1 MSKLTLIAAFTVAV
15 SLTSVSATAQSVEIT
30 TGDTVETEQGRRAK
44 TDELFF
50 DALKARK
57 QEDNKHALII
67 FKQFVAVRP
76 EVAAAHFEMSR
87 IYAEDKQI
95 ELSLISIKKAM
106 NLDPSNKWYKE
117 TYATILATNGKYA
130 EAALAFA
137 QLSDTDRK
145 DDEYAISAAEC
156 YEKASMFADALR
168 YTDTA
173 IARNVD
179 DEELLM
185 RKIQLHLKL
194 NSADKAAEVA
204 KKLIADYPKNGRY
217 YKLLGEIYDN
227 NKMPEKATAV
237 YQDAEK
243 KLPNDA
249 SVQLGLAGHYLKT
262 GDTTKYKDYVR
273 KAITNNNISTES
285 QLELLKSYIQSMPD
299 DVTALKE
306 ALPLI
311 ANLAK
316 QEPNDAMIL
325 EYYGEALEGSNYT
338 DSAAIMYKKSLA
350 IKPGNFSVWG
360 RLMISYLDKQYADS
374 LIKYSEKAMRLF
386 PNQAVT
392 HFYNGVGHMNKN
404 NFSSAAKAIVRAI
417 DLQPDNETERLA
429 QMYSTLGDVY
439 YSNKEFTQS
448 DEAFEKAL
456 SLDPNDASVLNNY
469 SYYLSERGI
478 KLDAAE
484 KMSKK
489 SLELR
494 PGEATFL
501 DTYAWILYKKS
512 NYKEAKVYILK
523 AIEAANNI
531 NDGTLYEHLGDIQYK
546 LNEKDKALENWK
558 KAKEK
563 GSDGKYLDK
572 KISESKLYE

>member
-1 MSKLTLIAAFTVAV
+1 MSKIILIASIAVAV
-15 SLTSVSATAQSVEIT
+15 SLFSVAATAQTVDIT

-57 QEDNKHALII
+57 QEDNTHALIL

-87 IYAEDKQI
+87 IYAEEKQI
-95 ELSLISIKKAM
+95 ELSLSSIKKAM
-106 NLDPSNKWYKE
+106 TLDVTNKWYKE
-117 TYATILATNGKYA
+117 TYATILATTGKNL

-137 QLSDTDRK
+137 QLSDADGK

-156 YEKASMFADALR
+156 YEKASLLRDALR

-185 RKIQLHLKL
+185 RKIQLLLKL
-194 NSADKAAEVA
+194 NNAEKAIETA
-204 KKLIADYPKNGRY
+204 KKLIAEYPKNGRY
-217 YKLLGEIYDN
+217 YKLLGDIYDN
-227 NKMPEKATAV
+227 NQMPEKATEV
-237 YQDAEK
+237 YMEAEK

-249 SVQLGLAGHYLKT
+249 SVQLGLAGHYIKI

-273 KAITNNNISTES
+273 KAITNKNISTES

-299 DVTALKE
+299 DVSALKE

-311 ANLAK
+311 ANLAQ
-316 QEPNDAMIL
+316 QEPNDAVIL
-325 EYYGEALEGSNYT
+325 EYYGNALEGSNFT
-338 DSAAIMYKKSLA
+338 DSAALLYKKSLA

-360 RLMISYLDKQYADS
+360 RLMINYLDKPYADS

-404 NFSSAAKAIVRAI
+404 NFSLASKAILRAI
-417 DLQPDNETERLA
+417 DLQPDNDTERLA

-439 YSNKEFTQS
+439 YSNKEYSLS

-456 SLDPNDASVLNNY
+456 SFDANDASVLNNY

-512 NYKEAKVYILK
+512 SYKEAKVFILK
-523 AIEAANNI
+523 AIDAANNS

-546 LNEKDKALENWK
+546 LNEKDKAIDSWK

>member
-1 MSKLTLIAAFTVAV
+1 MSKLTLIASLAVVV
-15 SLTSVSATAQSVEIT
+15 SLYSVSATAQSVEIT
-30 TGDTVETEQGRRAK
+30 TADTVETEQGRKAK

-57 QEDNKHALII
+57 QEDNKHALIL
-67 FKQFVAVRP
+67 FKQFVSVRP
-76 EVAAAHFEMSR
+76 EVAAAHFEMSK
-87 IYAEDKQI
+87 IYVEEKQI
-95 ELSLISIKKAM
+95 EQSLISIKKAI

-117 TYATILATNGKYA
+117 TYAAILATSGKYS

-137 QLSDTDRK
+137 QLSDIDSK
-145 DDEYAISAAEC
+145 DDEFAISAAEC
-156 YEKASMFADALR
+156 YEKASMYAEALR

-173 IARNVD
+173 IARNID

-194 NSADKAAEVA
+194 NSVDKAAETA

-217 YKLLGEIYDN
+217 YKLLGDIYDN
-227 NKMPEKATAV
+227 NKMPEKATSLYMEA
-237 YQDAEK
+237 DK

-249 SVQLGLAGHYLKT
+249 SVQLGLASHYLKI
-262 GDTTKYKDYVR
+262 GDTTQYKDYVR
-273 KAITNNNISTES
+273 KAITNKNISSES

-316 QEPNDAMIL
+316 QEPDDAMIM
-325 EYYGEALEGSNYT
+325 EYYGNALEGSEYI
-338 DSAAIMYKKSLA
+338 DSAALMYKKSLA
-350 IKPGNFSVWG
+350 IKPGNFNVWG
-360 RLMISYLDKQYADS
+360 RLMICYLDKQYADS

-392 HFYNGVGHMNKN
+392 HFYNGVGYMNKN
-404 NFSSAAKAIVRAI
+404 NYSSASKAILRAI

-439 YSNKEFTQS
+439 YSNKEYSLS

-456 SLDPNDASVLNNY
+456 SFDPNDASVLNNY

-478 KLDAAE
+478 KLDVAE

-501 DTYAWILYKKS
+501 DTYAWILYKKG
-512 NYKEAKVYILK
+512 NYKDAKIYILK
-523 AIEAANNI
+523 AIEAAKNI
-531 NDGTLYEHLGDIQYK
+531 NDGTLYEHMGDIVYK
-546 LNEKDKALENWK
+546 LNEKDKAIENWK

>member
-1 MSKLTLIAAFTVAV
+1 MSKLKLIFALTVAV
-15 SLTSVSATAQSVEIT
+15 TLTSVAATAQSVEIS
-30 TGDTVETEQGRRAK
+30 TGDTVETEQGKKAK

-57 QEDNKHALII
+57 QEDNKHALVL
-67 FKQFVAVRP
+67 FKQFVALRP
-76 EVAAAHFEMSR
+76 EVAAAHFEMAR
-87 IYAEDKQI
+87 IYTEEKMSEQ
-95 ELSLISIKKAM
+95 SVSSIKKAI
-106 NLDPSNKWYKE
+106 NIDPTNKWYKE
-117 TYATILATNGKYA
+117 TYATILATTGKYKD
-130 EAALAFA
+130 AAVVFS
-137 QLSDTDRK
+137 QLSDAERK
-145 DDEYAISAAEC
+145 DDEYAIMAAE
-156 YEKASMFADALR
+156 YFEKASLFNDALR

-173 IARNVD
+173 IDRNID

-194 NSADKAAEVA
+194 NNADKAADVA
-204 KKLIADYPKNGRY
+204 KTLITEHPKNGRY
-217 YKLLGEIYDN
+217 YKLLGDIYDN
-227 NKMPEKATAV
+227 NKMPEKATNV
-237 YQDAEK
+237 YLEAEK

-262 GDTTKYKDYVR
+262 GDTVKYKEYVS

-299 DVTALKE
+299 DATALKE

-325 EYYGEALEGSNYT
+325 EYYGEALEGSNYI
-338 DSAAIMYKKSLA
+338 DSAAAMYKKSLA
-350 IKPGNFSVWG
+350 LKPGNFSVWG
-360 RLMISYLDKQYADS
+360 RLMINYLDKQYADS

-392 HFYNGVGHMNKN
+392 HFYNGVGYMNKD
-404 NFSSAAKAIVRAI
+404 NFKSAAKAIVRAI
-417 DLQPDNETERLA
+417 DLQPENETERLA

-439 YSNKEFTQS
+439 YSNKEFSLS
-448 DEAFEKAL
+448 DEAFEKAM
-456 SLDPNDASVLNNY
+456 SLEPNDASVLNNY
-469 SYYLSERGI
+469 SYYLSERGV
-478 KLDAAE
+478 KLDLAE

-501 DTYAWILYKKS
+501 DTYAWILYKKG
-512 NYKEAKVYILK
+512 NYKEAKTYILK
-523 AIEAANNI
+523 AVEAANNI

-546 LNEKDKALENWK
+546 LNEKEKAVENWK

>member
-1 MSKLTLIAAFTVAV
+1 MSKLKLIASLVLVV
-15 SLTSVSATAQSVEIT
+15 SLFSASAIAQSVEIT
-30 TGDTVETEQGRRAK
+30 TSDTVETEQGRRAK

-57 QEDNKHALII
+57 QEDNKHSLML

-76 EVAAAHFEMSR
+76 EVAAAHFEMSM
-87 IYAEDKQI
+87 IYAEEKQI
-95 ELSLISIKKAM
+95 ELSLASIKKAM
-106 NLDPSNKWYKE
+106 NLDATNKWYKE
-117 TYATILATNGKYA
+117 TYATILATAGRNV
-130 EAALAFA
+130 EAAVAFA
-137 QLSDTDRK
+137 QLSDADRK

-156 YEKASMFADALR
+156 YEKASLLSDALR

-173 IARNVD
+173 IARNLD

-185 RKIQLHLKL
+185 RKIQLLLKL
-194 NSADKAAEVA
+194 NNVEKAAETA
-204 KKLIADYPKNGRY
+204 KKLIDDYPKSGRY
-217 YKLLGEIYDN
+217 YKLLGDIYDN
-227 NKMPEKATAV
+227 NKMPEKATEL
-237 YQDAEK
+237 YIEAEK

-249 SVQLGLAGHYLKT
+249 SVQLGLAGHYIKT
-262 GDTTKYKDYVR
+262 GDTLKYKDYVK
-273 KAITNNNISTES
+273 KAITNKNISSES

-299 DVTALKE
+299 DVSALKE

-311 ANLAK
+311 ANLVQ

-325 EYYGEALEGSNYT
+325 EYFGNALEGSNYT
-338 DSAAIMYKKSLA
+338 DSAALMYKKSLA

-360 RLMISYLDKQYADS
+360 RLMISYLEKPYADS

-404 NFSSAAKAIVRAI
+404 NFSSASKAIMRAI

-439 YSNKEFTQS
+439 YSNKEYNLS

-456 SLDPNDASVLNNY
+456 SFDPNDASVLNNY

-484 KMSKK
+484 NMSKK
-489 SLELR
+489 SLEIR
-494 PGEATFL
+494 PNEATFL

-512 NYKEAKVYILK
+512 NYKDAKVFIIK
-523 AIEAANNI
+523 AIDAANNS

-546 LNEKDKALENWK
+546 LNEKEKAIESWK